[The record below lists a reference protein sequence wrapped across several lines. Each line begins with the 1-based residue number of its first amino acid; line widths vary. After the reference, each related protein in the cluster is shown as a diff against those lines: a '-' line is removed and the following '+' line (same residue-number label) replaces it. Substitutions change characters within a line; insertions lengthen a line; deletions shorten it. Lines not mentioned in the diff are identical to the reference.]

1 MAIKAVLEESRQ
13 DDTALA
19 QQQDEILADSRLRN
33 FLLLPGPN
41 GEAPRRL
48 GSVNA
53 IFMAFLL
60 VPSTERQHL
69 VIVLCELLTLVSG
82 LMMPLPIVL
91 LLQPSESTPE
101 KLWDQPPSLVDCME
115 AIAVVCICSFG
126 LVVFLSVG
134 YGFMVVSSGYRAEPH
149 FYESVIFGIATLFF
163 FMLTTG
169 LFPTLLLMFWQR
181 FTMAVSPYP
190 LIGAAVFAY
199 AATMLCNTVTNITTL
214 DALTLEFYHMPPFLT
229 KQMKNF
235 PWLWS
240 RLKDEIILDK
250 AQKRAAHLRALVG
263 LDEHGRVVARGA
275 ARGA

>member
-53 IFMAFLL
+53 IFMALLL

-101 KLWDQPPSLVDCME
+101 KRARAPSPWQAIPTQSKGSPPSL
-115 AIAVVCICSFG
+115 
-126 LVVFLSVG
+126 
-134 YGFMVVSSGYRAEPH
+134 
-149 FYESVIFGIATLFF
+149 
-163 FMLTTG
+163 
-169 LFPTLLLMFWQR
+169 Q
-181 FTMAVSPYP
+181 
-190 LIGAAVFAY
+190 
-199 AATMLCNTVTNITTL
+199 
-214 DALTLEFYHMPPFLT
+214 
-229 KQMKNF
+229 
-235 PWLWS
+235 
-240 RLKDEIILDK
+240 
-250 AQKRAAHLRALVG
+250 
-263 LDEHGRVVARGA
+263 
-275 ARGA
+275 